1 MRVEYKK
8 TKTGWKFRIASIL
21 NDEKIVHSWIL
32 CSRRP
37 NFQEA
42 EKAAHEHIK
51 KTLISFNR
59 FPTVSEYQDLPIL
72 F

>member
-8 TKTGWKFRIASIL
+8 TKTGWKFRIAAVTDD
-21 NDEKIVHSWIL
+21 NKIVHSWVL
-32 CSRRP
+32 CRHRP

-42 EKAAHEHIK
+42 EKAAFEHIK
-51 KTLISFNR
+51 KTLVNFDR
-59 FPTVSEYQDLPIL
+59 FPTVSEYQDLAIL

>member
-1 MRVEYKK
+1 MIVEYKK
-8 TKTGWKFRIASIL
+8 TKTGWKFRIAAITDK
-21 NDEKIVHSWIL
+21 NEIVHSWIL

-42 EKAAHEHIK
+42 EKAAQEHIK
-51 KTLISFNR
+51 KNLINFDR
-59 FPTVSEYQDLPIL
+59 FPTVSEYQDLPVL

>member
-8 TKTGWKFRIASIL
+8 TKTGWKFRIAAVT
-21 NDEKIVHSWIL
+21 NDNKIVHSWIL

-51 KTLISFNR
+51 THLINFDR
-59 FPTVSEYQDLPIL
+59 FPTVAEYQELQKL

>member
-8 TKTGWKFRIASIL
+8 TRTGWKFKIASIVEG
-21 NDEKIVHSWIL
+21 EKIVHSWIL
-32 CSRRP
+32 CTRRP

-42 EKAAHEHIK
+42 EKAAYEHIK

-59 FPTVSEYQDLPIL
+59 FPSVSEYQNLEVI

>member
-8 TKTGWKFRIASIL
+8 TKTGWKFRIAAITDD
-21 NDEKIVHSWIL
+21 NKIVHSWIL

-42 EKAAHEHIK
+42 EKAAMEHMA
-51 KTLISFNR
+51 KTLISFDH
-59 FPTVSEYQDLPIL
+59 FPTVAEYQELQVL